1 MYYELECGSKL
12 IIWEKGQLIIYEKG
26 WKKCNVLHLRK
37 SIKREKTR
45 QTGVKSWDTN
55 RWLLEDQTDK

>member
-1 MYYELECGSKL
+1 MRKRTIDL
-12 IIWEKGQLIIYEKG
+12 IYEKG
-26 WKKCNVLHLRK
+26 WKKCNVLYLRK
-37 SIKREKTR
+37 SIKGEKTR